1 MQDVDNGRMGS
12 SKAVV
17 ERYFE
22 AFNRGDREG
31 IVSLLAEDAVW
42 EIPRT
47 HLGSGR
53 ASGKD
58 GFADEA
64 LKAPRGTVST
74 VSRLVGEGDVVV
86 AEGTVTTSTP
96 DGSPFRLLFC
106 DVFVLRDGKIAQLTS
121 YLAQRE

>member
-1 MQDVDNGRMGS
+1 VDTN
-12 SKAVV
+12 KAVV

-22 AFNRGDREG
+22 AFNRSDREG
-31 IVSLLAEDAVW
+31 ILSVLTEDAVW

-53 ASGKD
+53 ASGKE

-64 LKAPRGTVST
+64 LKAPRGTAST
-74 VSRLVGEGDVVV
+74 VSLLVGEGDVVV

-96 DGSPFRLLFC
+96 DGSPFSLLFC
-106 DVFVLRDGKIAQLTS
+106 DVFALRDGTIARLTS

>member
-1 MQDVDNGRMGS
+1 MS
-12 SKAVV
+12 TSKAVV

-22 AFNRGDREG
+22 AFNEANRER
-31 IVSLLAEDAVW
+31 ILSVLSDDAVW
-42 EIPRT
+42 DIPRT

-58 GFADEA
+58 AFADEA
-64 LKAPRGTVST
+64 LKAPRGTVAT

-86 AEGTVTTSTP
+86 AEGTVTTNTP
-96 DGSPFRLLFC
+96 DGSPFTLLFC
-106 DVFVLRDGKIAQLTS
+106 DIFVVRDDRIAKLTS